1 MEEGASAPPETW
13 IDTRKVQVDITSHGF
28 YEAIVFA
35 IEIESIGWM
44 EVGGGGIELFPS
56 LLQRVLSVEA

>member
-56 LLQRVLSVEA
+56 